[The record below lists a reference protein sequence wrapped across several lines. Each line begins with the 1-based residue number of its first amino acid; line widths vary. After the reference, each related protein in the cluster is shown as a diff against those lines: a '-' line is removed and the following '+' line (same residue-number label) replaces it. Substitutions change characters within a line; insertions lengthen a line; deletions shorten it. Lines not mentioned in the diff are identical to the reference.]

1 MRKFKRRGDVISSEL
16 SSDEVRL
23 LESLFHQLIDM
34 LQGSA
39 DSGEPAEE
47 TQQSGAENGPSSAED
62 ESFAAWARELADDTP
77 VEAPQDPVIARLLPD
92 AYPNDPKASA
102 EFRRLTDRDLRDKK
116 VQDAQTALAHLAQ
129 TQDGTR
135 DLQIPVAEVD
145 HWLRGLTNVR
155 IAVAGRLGITDDT
168 SAEELAQVSEDDPR
182 AFMASVYDWLG
193 YAQETL
199 VMAL

>member
-39 DSGEPAEE
+39 DSGETAE
-47 TQQSGAENGPSSAED
+47 TQQSGAENGPSNAED

-116 VQDAQTALAHLAQ
+116 VQDAQVALQHLSQ
-129 TQDGTR
+129 TQDGKHE
-135 DLQIPVAEVD
+135 LQIPVAEVD
-145 HWLRGLTNVR
+145 HWLRGLTSVR
-155 IAVAGRLGITDDT
+155 IAVAGRLGITDNA
-168 SAEELAQVSEDDPR
+168 SAEELAEIPEDDPR